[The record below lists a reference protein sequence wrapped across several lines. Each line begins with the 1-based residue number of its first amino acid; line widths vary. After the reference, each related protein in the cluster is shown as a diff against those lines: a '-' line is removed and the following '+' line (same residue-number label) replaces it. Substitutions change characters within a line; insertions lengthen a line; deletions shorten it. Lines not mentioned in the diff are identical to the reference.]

1 MTSRVPLPT
10 ATASQTRRAL
20 AGLLRPH
27 RALAAATLAVLVAG
41 ATVQMAGPLLLG
53 YVVDVIAEGR
63 PASALV
69 LPAVLLLAVAVGHAA
84 LSALG
89 TVLTSRLG
97 ETALARLRERVVDR
111 ALRLPLR
118 RVEEAGSGDVVAR
131 VAGDVAVIATAVREA
146 LPAFAGAGLTV
157 GFTLIGLGALD
168 WRFALAMLCAV
179 PIQAFALHRY
189 LRTSAPLYAEQRVA
203 EGERAQQLLDS
214 VGGAAT
220 VRAFGLSGRHTAL
233 VAERSWAAVRY
244 ALRVVDLRNRFFA
257 RLNVAE
263 FTGLAAI
270 LCTGFLLVRADAV
283 TIGAVSAAA
292 LFFIR
297 LFDPINVLLFLFD
310 QVQEAGAGL
319 ARLVGIADLDPPAE
333 PVDPPAPSGA
343 SVRVSGVRYA
353 YTPGHDVL
361 RGVDLEIPAG
371 ARVALVGASGAGKT
385 TLAKLVAGVQE
396 PTAGTVTIGG
406 VPLDRLGATGIRDQ
420 VALVSQEV
428 HVFAGT
434 LADDLRL
441 ARPAAGDAD
450 LRAALD
456 LAGALEW
463 AEALPDGLAT
473 TVGDGGHRLTATQ
486 AQQLA
491 LARLALADPK
501 VAVLDEATA
510 EAGSAGA
517 RVLEAAADRV
527 LAGRTAVVVVHRLT
541 QAVTADTIVVLDEGR
556 IVESGGHAELV
567 AAGGR
572 YAELWAAWSTANLTA
587 GSER

>member
-10 ATASQTRRAL
+10 ATAAQTRRAL
-20 AGLLRPH
+20 ARLLRPH

-53 YVVDVIAEGR
+53 YVVDVIADGR

-69 LPAVLLLAVAVGHAA
+69 LPAVLLLAVAAGHAA

-97 ETALARLRERVVDR
+97 ETALARLRERVMDR
-111 ALRLPLR
+111 ALRLPMS
-118 RVEEAGSGDVVAR
+118 RVEQAGSGDVVAR

-168 WRFALAMLCAV
+168 WRFAAAMLCAV

-189 LRTSAPLYAEQRVA
+189 LRTSGPLYAEQRIA

-220 VRAFGLSGRHTAL
+220 VRAFGLSDRHTGL
-233 VAERSWAAVRY
+233 VAARSRTAVDF
-244 ALRVVDLRNRFFA
+244 ALRVVGLRNRFFA

-270 LCTGFLLVRADAV
+270 LVAGFLLVRADAV
-283 TIGAVSAAA
+283 TIGAVAAAA

-319 ARLVGIADLDPPAE
+319 ARLVGIADLEPPRDPAE
-333 PVDPPAPSGA
+333 APVPAGA
-343 SVRVSGVRYA
+343 SVRVAGVRHA

-361 RGVDLEIPAG
+361 RGIDLEIAAG
-371 ARVALVGASGAGKT
+371 TRVALVGASGAGKT
-385 TLAKLVAGVQE
+385 TLAKLIAGVHQ
-396 PTAGTVTIGG
+396 PTAGTVAIGG
-406 VPLDRLGATGIRDQ
+406 VPLESLGAAGTRER
-420 VALVSQEV
+420 VALVTQEV

-441 ARPAAGDAD
+441 ARPEAGDAE

-463 AEALPDGLAT
+463 AQALPQGLAT
-473 TVGDGGHRLTATQ
+473 AVGDGGHRLTATQ

-491 LARLALADPK
+491 LARLALADPE

-541 QAVTADTIVVLDEGR
+541 QAATADTVVVLDAGR
-556 IVESGGHAELV
+556 IVESGPHAALV

-572 YAELWAAWSTANLTA
+572 YADLWAAWSTANLP
-587 GSER
+587 GQR